1 LMRSRK
7 RQNPRILAARALQRV
22 RLARMSV
29 ARLAHKLR
37 EGSADARG
45 SEDLLLTLKRVED
58 ILEYISLKLELYLA
72 TGVALSDTVGKA
84 AEASRALGA
93 LASTMPPQTATLL
106 MEVDEALRGLADAH
120 GMAPTGLELTGT
132 PQGSVND
139 EEVARIL
146 REAEAVA
153 RQRTRAGI
161 DV

>member
-1 LMRSRK
+1 
-7 RQNPRILAARALQRV
+7 
-22 RLARMSV
+22 MSI
-29 ARLAHKLR
+29 ARLAHRLR

-45 SEDLLLTLKRVED
+45 SEDLLVTLRRVED

-84 AEASRALGA
+84 AEASRALGT
-93 LASTMPPQTATLL
+93 LASTLPPQTATLL

-120 GMAPTGLELTGT
+120 GIAPAGLEIAGA
-132 PQGSVND
+132 PRGIVDD

-153 RQRTRAGI
+153 RQRTKESL
-161 DV
+161 DL